1 MVQVMAIVVVKKID
15 IDFDFDILDPL
26 DHSDGT
32 GD

>member
-1 MVQVMAIVVVKKID
+1 MVMAIVVVKKID

-26 DHSDGT
+26 DHSDGK